1 MDPKQLRELIE
12 FVSRSNLA
20 TFELETDDVKLRLVK
35 ETAASAAAPPS
46 TPVYVVAPAAASPP
60 VSPAVAPAAPSELVP
75 AAAAAAASAPE
86 AEAPPSAAETGFV
99 DLRSPIV
106 GTFYRSASPE
116 SAAFVEVGSRVRK
129 GQVLCIVE
137 AMKLMNEIESEIDAE
152 VVEIRVANG
161 QPVEYGEVLFRLRP
175 VSA

>member
-1 MDPKQLRELIE
+1 
-12 FVSRSNLA
+12 
-20 TFELETDDVKLRLVK
+20 
-35 ETAASAAAPPS
+35 
-46 TPVYVVAPAAASPP
+46 
-60 VSPAVAPAAPSELVP
+60 
-75 AAAAAAASAPE
+75 
-86 AEAPPSAAETGFV
+86 V

>member
-1 MDPKQLRELIE
+1 MEPKQLRELIE
-12 FVSRSNLA
+12 FVSRSNLV
-20 TFELETDDVKLRLVK
+20 TFELETDDVKLKLVK
-35 ETAASAAAPPS
+35 ESATAPAA
-46 TPVYVVAPAAASPP
+46 PVYVVTPAAVPP
-60 VSPAVAPAAPSELVP
+60 PAPSAPPPAPSDLVP
-75 AAAAAAASAPE
+75 APSQQPPGAAPADATAAP
-86 AEAPPSAAETGFV
+86 AETGLV

-116 SAAFVEVGSRVRK
+116 VPAFVEVGSRVRK

>member
-20 TFELETDDVKLRLVK
+20 TFELETDDVKLKLVK
-35 ETAASAAAPPS
+35 ETAATAPAA
-46 TPVYVVAPAAASPP
+46 PVYVVAPAPPLVSAASPP
-60 VSPAVAPAAPSELVP
+60 PPSELVP
-75 AAAAAAASAPE
+75 APSPPGTAPSGE
-86 AEAPPSAAETGFV
+86 VAPAETGFV

-116 SAAFVEVGSRVRK
+116 AAAFVEVGSRVRK

-175 VSA
+175 VFA

>member
-12 FVSRSNLA
+12 FVSSSNLA
-20 TFELETDDVKLRLVK
+20 TFELETDDVKLKLVK
-35 ETAASAAAPPS
+35 ESAA
-46 TPVYVVAPAAASPP
+46 
-60 VSPAVAPAAPSELVP
+60 AVAPAAPVYVVTPAPAPAPPVP
-75 AAAAAAASAPE
+75 AAAPPAAPADLVPAGPPVPAAG
-86 AEAPPSAAETGFV
+86 EAPPGPAETGFV

-116 SAAFVEVGSRVRK
+116 TPAFVEVGARVRK

-175 VSA
+175 MSA

>member
-1 MDPKQLRELIE
+1 VEPKQLRELIE
-12 FVSRSNLA
+12 FVSRSNLV
-20 TFELETDDVKLRLVK
+20 TFELETDDVKLKLVK
-35 ETAASAAAPPS
+35 ESATAPAAPVYVVTPAAAPPPAPAPAPS
-46 TPVYVVAPAAASPP
+46 APSDLVPAPSQPPPAAA
-60 VSPAVAPAAPSELVP
+60 PAEAPAAP
-75 AAAAAAASAPE
+75 
-86 AEAPPSAAETGFV
+86 AETGLV

-116 SAAFVEVGSRVRK
+116 APAFVEVGSRVRK

>member
-1 MDPKQLRELIE
+1 
-12 FVSRSNLA
+12 
-20 TFELETDDVKLRLVK
+20 
-35 ETAASAAAPPS
+35 
-46 TPVYVVAPAAASPP
+46 VV
-60 VSPAVAPAAPSELVP
+60 PAVAAAPSELVP
-75 AAAAAAASAPE
+75 PPPVGAPAAATASP
-86 AEAPPSAAETGFV
+86 EAPPSAAETGFV

-116 SAAFVEVGSRVRK
+116 AAPFVEVGSRVRK

>member
-20 TFELETDDVKLRLVK
+20 TFELETDDVKLKLVK
-35 ETAASAAAPPS
+35 ETAASTPAA
-46 TPVYVVAPAAASPP
+46 PVYVVTPAAAPSPP
-60 VSPAVAPAAPSELVP
+60 VVSAASQASPSELVP
-75 AAAAAAASAPE
+75 PPPAAGGGAAPVEAS
-86 AEAPPSAAETGFV
+86 PSPAETGFV

-116 SAAFVEVGSRVRK
+116 TAAFVEVGSRVRK

>member
-12 FVSRSNLA
+12 FVSRSNLG
-20 TFELETDDVKLRLVK
+20 TFELETDDLKLKLVK
-35 ETAASAAAPPS
+35 ETAGTAAVPAA
-46 TPVYVVAPAAASPP
+46 PVYVVAPAAPT
-60 VSPAVAPAAPSELVP
+60 APAAPALTPAPSELVP
-75 AAAAAAASAPE
+75 PPPAAAAAPP
-86 AEAPPSAAETGFV
+86 AEAAPPPGETGFV

-116 SAAFVEVGSRVRK
+116 APAFVEVGSRVRK

>member
-20 TFELETDDVKLRLVK
+20 TFELETDDVKLKLVK
-35 ETAASAAAPPS
+35 ESAATTPPAA
-46 TPVYVVAPAAASPP
+46 PVYVVTPAAAPVPP
-60 VSPAVAPAAPSELVP
+60 MPATPSAAPAELVP
-75 AAAAAAASAPE
+75 PPPPPSPSAGG
-86 AEAPPSAAETGFV
+86 EAPAGPAETGFV

-116 SAAFVEVGSRVRK
+116 TAPFVEVGSRVRK

-137 AMKLMNEIESEIDAE
+137 AMNLMN
-152 VVEIRVANG
+152 
-161 QPVEYGEVLFRLRP
+161 
-175 VSA
+175 

>member
-20 TFELETDDVKLRLVK
+20 TFELETDDVKLKLVK
-35 ETAASAAAPPS
+35 ETAASAPAA
-46 TPVYVVAPAAASPP
+46 PVYVVTPAPSPPVVSPVSPASPAELVPPPAPAAAAGAAAPGE
-60 VSPAVAPAAPSELVP
+60 AAPAP
-75 AAAAAAASAPE
+75 
-86 AEAPPSAAETGFV
+86 AETGFV

-106 GTFYRSASPE
+106 GTFYRSVSPE
-116 SAAFVEVGSRVRK
+116 AAPFVEVGSRVRK

-137 AMKLMNEIESEIDAE
+137 AMKLMTEIESEIDAE